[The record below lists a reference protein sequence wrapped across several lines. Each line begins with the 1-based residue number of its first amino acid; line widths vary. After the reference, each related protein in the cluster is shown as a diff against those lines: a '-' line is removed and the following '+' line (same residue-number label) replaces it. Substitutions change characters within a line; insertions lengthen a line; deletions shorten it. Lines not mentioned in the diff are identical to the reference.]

1 MAVSLK
7 AFKVFVDETT
17 ENCYASYKV
26 NRNFIYLI
34 TKSRRKLVRN
44 MAKAVRM
51 ADIAQRL
58 GISTVSVSK
67 GLAGKEG
74 VSAEMRAKILAVAEE
89 MGYQPPARAH
99 TQPGGE
105 SIGILVADRFF
116 NENAFYSNLYR
127 AVLKCAAEQDISV
140 LMEIVLPQAEKSCNM
155 PSFLVNRKVDGLIF
169 MGEISR
175 RYLAT
180 AVQTGVPFMLLDF
193 YDDAIAADCVLS
205 DNTSGSYM
213 MTEHLI
219 STGRRNIGFVGSVLS
234 TSSIMD
240 RYLGYVKAL
249 LRAGLPIRD
258 DWRLEDR
265 DDRGLFIPFTLPH
278 EMPEAFVCNCDEVA
292 YNLVETLKR
301 NGYRVPQ
308 DVAVTGYDDYRYSTI
323 CSPQLTSYRV
333 DLDGMAK
340 TVVAQLRRKMAH
352 KPAVAPTVIVPGGFV
367 RREST

>member
-1 MAVSLK
+1 
-7 AFKVFVDETT
+7 
-17 ENCYASYKV
+17 
-26 NRNFIYLI
+26 
-34 TKSRRKLVRN
+34 

-51 ADIAQRL
+51 ADIAKRL

-67 GLAGKEG
+67 GLAGKDG
-74 VSAEMRAKILAVAEE
+74 VSEAMRAKILAAAKE
-89 MGYQPPARAH
+89 MGYQAPVRAEAQ
-99 TQPGGE
+99 TGGE
-105 SIGILVADRFF
+105 TIGMLVPDRFF
-116 NENAFYSNLYR
+116 SEGSFYFSLYR
-127 AVLKCAAEQDISV
+127 AVLKCAAEQNISV
-140 LMEIVLPQAEKSCNM
+140 LMEIVLPQAEKSCTM
-155 PSFLVNRKVDGLIF
+155 PTFLVNRKVDGLIF

-180 AVQTGVPFMLLDF
+180 AIQTGVPFMLLDF

-205 DNTSGSYM
+205 DNTSGGYM

-219 STGRRNIGFVGSVLS
+219 SIGRRNIGFVGSVQS

-240 RYLGYVKAL
+240 RYLGYVKAM
-249 LRAGLPIRD
+249 LRAGLSIRE

-265 DDRGLFIPFTLPH
+265 DDRGKSIPLTLPH
-278 EMPEAFVCNCDEVA
+278 EMPDAFVCNCDEVA

-308 DVAVTGYDDYRYSTI
+308 DVAVTGYDDYRFSTI
-323 CSPQLTSYRV
+323 CKPQLTSYRV
-333 DLDGMAK
+333 DIDSMAK

-352 KPAVAPTVIVPGGFV
+352 KPAIAPTVIVPGGFV